1 MEWSTGHGVDIM
13 SDKINQVA
21 NDLDRMHLE
30 LRQIK
35 DEMYQLRS
43 SISVIAERL
52 AKENDEPLSKW
63 T

>member
-21 NDLDRMHLE
+21 NDMDRMFLE
-30 LRQIK
+30 IRQLQ
-35 DEMYQLRS
+35 DEVYQLRS

>member
-1 MEWSTGHGVDIM
+1 M
-13 SDKINQVA
+13 SDKTNQVA
-21 NDLDRMHLE
+21 DDMDRMFVE
-30 LRQIK
+30 IRQLQ
-35 DEMYQLRS
+35 DEMWELKN

>member
-1 MEWSTGHGVDIM
+1 M
-13 SDKINQVA
+13 SDKTNQVA
-21 NDLDRMHLE
+21 NDLDRMFLE
-30 LRQIK
+30 IRQLK

-52 AKENDEPLSKW
+52 ARENDEPLSKW

>member
-1 MEWSTGHGVDIM
+1 M

-21 NDLDRMHLE
+21 NDMDRMFLE
-30 LRQIK
+30 IRQLQ
-35 DEMYQLRS
+35 DEVYQLRS